1 MFLSDVSI
9 KRPVFATMMMA
20 AIVTLGLFSFRRL
33 SIDLWPDVTFP
44 FIAVQTVYPGAS
56 PETVERDVTRRIEE
70 AVNPINGVKDLTS
83 SSQEGLS
90 LIFIEFELEVDEM
103 DAQQDV
109 RAKIE
114 SIRNELPKDIEE
126 PLVLRFDP
134 ADQPIMSLALR
145 SGTRTLRELTTL
157 ADEVIRKEIESVE
170 GVGQVT
176 VVGEEERAI
185 VVELDPERLAARAV
199 TIQQVMAALAS
210 ENMEIPAG
218 RLELGPG
225 EQLVRVAGRIREP
238 ADFGNIV
245 VDSRNG
251 VPIRIRDVARV
262 IDGADEARSAAFFEG
277 DPAIGVDIRMVSKG
291 NAVEVA
297 DRINERVKAL
307 SDRIPEGVELRIVR
321 DDSVWIRESV
331 EDVEVTILLGAI
343 LTVLVV
349 FTFLNSW
356 RSTVITGLTLPV
368 SIIAAF
374 AAVYAF
380 GYTLNQMTLM
390 ALSLATGILIDDAI
404 VVRENIVRHV
414 GMGED
419 HKNAARKGTSEIGLA
434 VLATTLSTLCVFV
447 PIGFMGGIVGKFF
460 KEFGITV
467 ACAVAVSLFVSFTLD
482 PMLSSVWYDP
492 VAEGHV
498 GRGPIGRAL
507 ERFNR
512 GFIRLGEL
520 YRHLIG
526 WSLSH
531 RVWTL
536 GIAVVAFVAALALFP
551 LVGGTFFPD
560 IDQGEIGVYVK
571 TPVGSS
577 LEYTRDRVQEISRIL
592 NRYEEVD
599 YTYETIAGGFSAQVN
614 EASIYVR
621 LTPKED
627 RERSQQELEPI
638 LRRDLA
644 GLSGV
649 TISVLAAGGFG
660 GPNKPLQIY
669 VSGDQIDELKRIS
682 DEVLQL
688 VRNTPGAI
696 EAESAME
703 EEQPEVRIDVRR
715 ALANDIGIGVG
726 SMAGTLRP
734 AFAGQAATSWEDPGG
749 EQHDVIVRLPRS
761 ARESVSQLAAIP
773 LATGGRDPATGAPQI
788 VRLGHIADITL
799 SSSPQTID
807 RRNLKRVAL
816 VESNFTG
823 ETLTKVSKDIEEG
836 IAQLRIPSGYSVE
849 MSGETE
855 MFRET
860 VSHIV
865 ESMLL
870 AIIFIYLVL
879 ASQFGSFLQPLA
891 IMLSLPLSMV
901 GVLLM
906 LLATG
911 TTFNIMSMIGLIL
924 LMGLVTKNAILL
936 IDFANQGRERGLGR
950 REALID
956 AGQIRLRPI
965 VMTTMAMIFGMLP
978 LALAIGAGA
987 EFRAPLARAVIGG
1000 LITGSLLTLVV
1011 VPVVYTILDDFGGG
1025 LRDRLTQREREFR
1038 ARQEMEPSP
1047 AGAGSSGI
1055 SSVEP
1060 GILPQKA
1067 RTKRPFWRRKQEGSS
1082 R

>member
-1 MFLSDVSI
+1 MFLSDISI

-20 AIVTLGLFSFRRL
+20 ALVTLGLFSFRRL
-33 SIDLWPDVTFP
+33 SIDLWPDITFP

-56 PETVERDVTRRIEE
+56 PETVERDVSRKIEE
-70 AVNPINGVKDLTS
+70 AVNPINGVKELTS

-90 LIFIEFELEVDEM
+90 LIFIEFELNIDEM

-114 SIRNELPKDIEE
+114 SIRNELPEDIEE

-134 ADQPIMSLALR
+134 GDQPIMSLALR
-145 SGTRTLRELTTL
+145 SETRTLRELTTL
-157 ADEVIRKEIESVE
+157 ADEVIRKDLEAVE
-170 GVGQVT
+170 GVGQVSI
-176 VVGEEERAI
+176 VGGEERAI
-185 VVELDPERLAARAV
+185 VVELEPERLAAQAV
-199 TIQQVMAALAS
+199 TIDQVMAALAS
-210 ENMEIPAG
+210 ENMEVPAG

-225 EQLVRVAGRIREP
+225 ERLVRVAGRIREP
-238 ADFGNIV
+238 ADFGDLV
-245 VDSRNG
+245 VDVRGG
-251 VPIRIRDVARV
+251 VPIRIRDLGRV
-262 IDGADEARSAAFFEG
+262 IDDTDESRSAAFYEG
-277 DPAIGVDIRMVSKG
+277 APAIGIDLRKVSKG
-291 NAVEVA
+291 NTVEIA
-297 DRINERVKAL
+297 DRINEKVGLLRE
-307 SDRIPEGVELRIVR
+307 RIPEGVDLAVVR
-321 DDSVWIRESV
+321 DNSVWIRDSV

-343 LTVLVV
+343 LTVFVV

-374 AAVYAF
+374 AAVHAF
-380 GYTLNQMTLM
+380 GYTLNTMTLM

-414 GMGED
+414 GMGQG
-419 HKNAARKGTSEIGLA
+419 HKDAARKGTSEIGLA

-447 PIGFMGGIVGKFF
+447 PVAFMGGIVGKFF

-498 GRGPIGRAL
+498 GRGPIGRLL

-512 GFIRLGEL
+512 GFIRMGER
-520 YRHLIG
+520 YRQVVG
-526 WSLSH
+526 WALSH
-531 RVWTL
+531 RAWTL
-536 GIAVVAFVAALALFP
+536 GIAIVSFIAALALFP
-551 LVGGTFFPD
+551 LVGGTFMPD
-560 IDQGEIGVYVK
+560 SDQGELAIVLK

-577 LEYTRDRVQEISRIL
+577 LDYTRDRVREVSTVLR
-592 NRYEEVD
+592 RYSEVD

-614 EASIYVR
+614 EAEIYVK
-621 LTPKED
+621 LVPKED
-627 RERSQQELEPI
+627 RKRSQQQLGPV

-644 GLSGV
+644 GLSGA
-649 TISVLAAGGFG
+649 TISVLEAGGFG
-660 GPNKPLQIY
+660 GANKPLQIY
-669 VSGDQIDELKRIS
+669 VAGDQIDELKRIS
-682 DEVLQL
+682 DQVLEI

-696 EAESAME
+696 EAESGME

-715 ALANDIGIGVG
+715 NLANDIGLGVG
-726 SMAGTLRP
+726 SLARTLRP
-734 AFAGQAATSWEDPGG
+734 AFAGQKASNWEDPGG
-749 EQHDVIVRLPRS
+749 EQHDVIVRLPKS
-761 ARESVSQLAAIP
+761 ARESIAQLAAIP
-773 LATGGRDPATGAPQI
+773 LASGARDPVTGAPQI
-788 VRLGHIADITL
+788 VRLGHIATITP
-799 SSSPQTID
+799 SSSPQQID

-816 VESNFTG
+816 VESNFAG
-823 ETLTKVSKDIEEG
+823 ETLTKVSKGIETG
-836 IAQLRIPSGYSVE
+836 VAKLQIPSGYSVD
-849 MSGETE
+849 MSGETQA
-855 MFRET
+855 FRET
-860 VSHIV
+860 VGYIL

-891 IMLSLPLSMV
+891 IMLSVPLSMV

-936 IDFANQGRERGLGR
+936 IDFANQARERGLAR

-965 VMTTMAMIFGMLP
+965 VMTTLAMIFGMLP

-1000 LITGSLLTLVV
+1000 LITSTLLTLVV
-1011 VPVVYTILDDFGGG
+1011 VPVVYSLLDDFGGG
-1025 LRDRLTQREREFR
+1025 LRGRLTRREREFK
-1038 ARQEMEPSP
+1038 ARQQ
-1047 AGAGSSGI
+1047 GA
-1055 SSVEP
+1055 
-1060 GILPQKA
+1060 A
-1067 RTKRPFWRRKQEGSS
+1067 
-1082 R
+1082 